1 MPAYMIS
8 QVTVTDRAKFDSY
21 LSGTRTVAAKYG
33 ARPVAVGAQ
42 PKVLNGESD
51 GHQMVFVIEFE
62 NMEKLDTWHNS
73 DEYQA
78 LVSLREEG
86 SDQRMMAYEA
96 MALAPDAKE
105 A

>member
-8 QVTVTDRAKFDSY
+8 HVTVTDKEKFQSY
-21 LSGTRTVAAKYG
+21 LANTRSVAAKYG
-33 ARPVAVGAQ
+33 ARPVAIGAQ
-42 PKVLNGESD
+42 PKMLNGEGD

-62 NMEKLDTWHNS
+62 SMERLDAWHSS

-86 SDQRMMAYEA
+86 SDQHMVAYEA
-96 MALAPDAKE
+96 MELSPS
-105 A
+105 

>member
-8 QVTVTDRAKFDSY
+8 QVTVTDKEKFQSY
-21 LSGTRTVAAKYG
+21 LAKTRAVAAKYG
-33 ARPVAVGAQ
+33 AKPIAIGAQ
-42 PKVLNGESD
+42 PKMLNGEND

-62 NMEKLDTWHNS
+62 TMWKLDSWHHS

-86 SDQRMMAYEA
+86 SDQRMVAYEEW
-96 MALAPDAKE
+96 ALPPS
-105 A
+105 

>member
-8 QVTVTDRAKFDSY
+8 QVTVTDKTKFDSY
-21 LSGTRTVAAKYG
+21 LSNTRSLAAKYG
-33 ARPVAVGAQ
+33 ARPVAVGAE
-42 PKVLNGESD
+42 PKMLNGESD

-62 NMEKLDTWHNS
+62 SMEKLDTWHSS

-86 SDQRMMAYEA
+86 SDQRMVAYEA
-96 MALAPDAKE
+96 MALPPS
-105 A
+105 